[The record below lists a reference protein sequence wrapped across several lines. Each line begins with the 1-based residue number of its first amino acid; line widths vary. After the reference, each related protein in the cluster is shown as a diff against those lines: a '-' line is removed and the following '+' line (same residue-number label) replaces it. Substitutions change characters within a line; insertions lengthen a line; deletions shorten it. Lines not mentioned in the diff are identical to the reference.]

1 MCNSVSGVAPYGS
14 DRVVLTDTGCKRIT
28 VFSLVSGEV
37 EIMAGTG
44 TEGNSD
50 STLQSQWA
58 LCRVLTKQLH
68 LLQMT
73 GLLQLSL

>member
-1 MCNSVSGVAPYGS
+1 MT
-14 DRVVLTDTGCKRIT
+14 VL
-28 VFSLVSGEV
+28 SLVSGEV